1 MPTAGLWLLEPGAP
15 RIRLPSALYDVKC
28 DPGFR
33 CVSKVSDFG
42 LHHDGNYRAED
53 LGKDAIAARYN
64 SAYEVGCPARGTSH
78 ALGQCTDVGLGP
90 QFYCW
95 SPQRF
100 EAGET
105 VPCGAE
111 DSGKCLC
118 VRNTSNAGDTLDK
131 EVPNQHAQVK
141 EGEDLQTGMW
151 PVETYKQLK
160 CRECSQHDQSQ
171 EDCLACAPK
180 CDYGTKELSG
190 IKITGCFNSENYAF
204 DKKEAEKQAAE
215 RLKEATKD
223 APQGEAAVKQELQ
236 AYETKETPETE
247 SKRLSVIPHYRLWD
261 PKAHDDFGD
270 LKQPRPETGGYFQG
284 EKLPWE
290 GRDTFLS
297 ARAWVDRFPQAA
309 PHIQHL
315 LDKVYTLLATK
326 GNLGAIPCDGTGT
339 RNAGIGQLIIGT
351 QTSQKACNEMQ
362 ETAATLAQA
371 IKFGK
376 EADGQQIHCVM
387 GEGGR
392 CERLN
397 CYTGDEKI
405 ERAIDKLKIRQHKM
419 CHAVDEMLKEEEATN
434 GKPPAFEG
442 NSLRQ
447 NAGALDPY
455 MVEQEGRE
463 VPAASGPEATEHG
476 FGHLAMAAFLEA
488 PKGPRRCRRDFVNF
502 LVA

>member
-1 MPTAGLWLLEPGAP
+1 
-15 RIRLPSALYDVKC
+15 
-28 DPGFR
+28 
-33 CVSKVSDFG
+33 
-42 LHHDGNYRAED
+42 
-53 LGKDAIAARYN
+53 
-64 SAYEVGCPARGTSH
+64 
-78 ALGQCTDVGLGP
+78 
-90 QFYCW
+90 
-95 SPQRF
+95 
-100 EAGET
+100 
-105 VPCGAE
+105 
-111 DSGKCLC
+111 
-118 VRNTSNAGDTLDK
+118 
-131 EVPNQHAQVK
+131 
-141 EGEDLQTGMW
+141 MW

-362 ETAATLAQA
+362 ETDRFFALERFGKFDRTLAPGLSWAGFDLCGACVAFRSISSRVVQSFIRISTKTQDNVFVYVLVA
-371 IKFGK
+371 VQHTVTAEGAQDALYKLEDVSEQLDSYVADVVRSFVPSQSLDECFERKEEISLAVEEKLKTEMVQFGLTILK
-376 EADGQQIHCVM
+376 ALVTDIQPDHSVVASMNEINKQKRLRDASQMAAEANQFKVVRAAEASADAAQLA
-387 GEGGR
+387 GEGIGIMF
-392 CERLN
+392 N
-397 CYTGDEKI
+397 
-405 ERAIDKLKIRQHKM
+405 IREGE
-419 CHAVDEMLKEEEATN
+419 DTWDYDYGYDEATAN
-434 GKPPAFEG
+434 TVV
-442 NSLRQ
+442 L
-447 NAGALDPY
+447 
-455 MVEQEGRE
+455 
-463 VPAASGPEATEHG
+463 
-476 FGHLAMAAFLEA
+476 FLERIEKKVVLEA
-488 PKGPRRCRRDFVNF
+488 GK
-502 LVA
+502 

>member
-1 MPTAGLWLLEPGAP
+1 MPTAGLWLLEPGGP

-78 ALGQCTDVGLGP
+78 ALGECTDVGLGP

-105 VPCGAE
+105 APCGAE

-190 IKITGCFNSENYAF
+190 IKITGCFNSEKYAF

-339 RNAGIGQLIIGT
+339 RNAGIG
-351 QTSQKACNEMQ
+351 SSS
-362 ETAATLAQA
+362 LARR
-371 IKFGK
+371 
-376 EADGQQIHCVM
+376 H
-387 GEGGR
+387 
-392 CERLN
+392 
-397 CYTGDEKI
+397 
-405 ERAIDKLKIRQHKM
+405 
-419 CHAVDEMLKEEEATN
+419 
-434 GKPPAFEG
+434 
-442 NSLRQ
+442 
-447 NAGALDPY
+447 
-455 MVEQEGRE
+455 
-463 VPAASGPEATEHG
+463 
-476 FGHLAMAAFLEA
+476 
-488 PKGPRRCRRDFVNF
+488 PRRHVTRCRRREEPGCLPCGNCFVVVPQDRF
-502 LVA
+502 FALERFGKFDRTLAPGLSWAGFDLCGACVAFRSISSRVVQKLGY